1 MTPRQLYAGE
11 FQFVR
16 LVVVD
21 QGVGTIVL
29 ALQGSRTILALIAI
43 VGAVDVR
50 EQGVRAERFRRVV
63 AVPRIVTADTSFD
76 PSFSIGNLY
85 RQRES

>member
-1 MTPRQLYAGE
+1 VETSAE
-11 FQFVR
+11 
-16 LVVVD
+16 
-21 QGVGTIVL
+21 TIVL

-43 VGAVDVR
+43 IGAVDVR

-63 AVPRIVTADTSFD
+63 AAPRIVTADTSFD
-76 PSFSIGNLY
+76 PSFSIGNLS